1 MAARA
6 VSRAAEPIPEAVT
19 TPVVVTTVATM
30 VTMASTRINRKGG
43 DA

>member
-6 VSRAAEPIPEAVT
+6 VSRVAAPIPEAVT
-19 TPVVVTTVATM
+19 IPVVVTTATTM